1 MVSEKRN
8 TPPGGQP
15 KAGDLQN
22 LGPLGRPMKRDEL
35 VEGAKASDRAGAPS
49 AGDVQAEG
57 ALGRPMTRDELVDK
71 PRSRTKP

>member
-1 MVSEKRN
+1 MVSEKGN

-22 LGPLGRPMKRDEL
+22 LGPVGRPMKRDEL
-35 VEGAKASDRAGAPS
+35 VEGAKPSERAGAPR

-71 PRSRTKP
+71 DGRRKP